1 MFFWDV
7 VLKFAFNPQKHT
19 FMIRKIFFLSF
30 LFPAFLSLKPQ
41 AIVADHNAVEEYTDI
56 PEFYKD
62 KVKTM
67 LLNIV
72 GESHSRGYRYGLQ
85 LLEDVDDSYACDIRF
100 SKQNPL
106 EPGTLALRAHAAI
119 RTASSWDNWVGE
131 EDFWTTTWA
140 VDQLKNHLD
149 YCRTTLENPISVI
162 GFAWCYDMT
171 YTYAPQSDYTDP
183 EFGCKWFGGSK
194 CWDGEAFVERG
205 AWGIDAT
212 DSAAL
217 GGYRVT
223 LQQYLR
229 TIDALRSYSASVAVY
244 TTSPMDGSDNTGERG
259 YQRQIKN
266 NYIREYIADNEM
278 AVLFDYADIVS
289 YNDEGVQQT
298 TTWDDHTF
306 PVIHPDNYGTYNG
319 GEGDCHLSEAG
330 CLRLGKALWWM
341 LARIAGWQ
349 SEPVNRL
356 AMAGNEDL
364 RIFRLSGTIE
374 IHLPRGWHN
383 TPISVYSATGQC
395 IYSTLLNGPVST
407 LNTNCWKPGVYV
419 IQVGALL
426 PRKMVWY

>member
-1 MFFWDV
+1 
-7 VLKFAFNPQKHT
+7 
-19 FMIRKIFFLSF
+19 MIRIILCLSL
-30 LFPAFLSLKPQ
+30 LFPAFLCLKPQ
-41 AIVADHNAVEEYTDI
+41 PIVADHSIVEAYADI

-85 LLEDVDDSYACDIRF
+85 LVEDLDASYACDIRF

-106 EPGTLALRAHAAI
+106 DPGTSALRAHAAI

-183 EFGCKWFGGSK
+183 EFGCKWYGGSK

-229 TIDALRSYSASVAVY
+229 TIDVLRSYSASVAVF

-259 YQRQIKN
+259 YQRHIKN
-266 NYIREYIADNEM
+266 NYIREHITNDAT

-319 GEGDCHLSEAG
+319 GEGDCHLSQAG

-349 SEPVNRL
+349 SEPVNGLSL
-356 AMAGNEDL
+356 AEEETL
-364 RIFRLSGTIE
+364 RVGKCNNFIE
-374 IHLPRGWHN
+374 IHLPEGTHN
-383 TPISVYSATGQC
+383 LPVTILSATGQC
-395 IYSTLLNGPVST
+395 VYTGIVNDMVST
-407 LNTNCWKPGVYV
+407 IPANGWKPGLYV
-419 IQVGALL
+419 IRAGAFQPLKL
-426 PRKMVWY
+426 VWH